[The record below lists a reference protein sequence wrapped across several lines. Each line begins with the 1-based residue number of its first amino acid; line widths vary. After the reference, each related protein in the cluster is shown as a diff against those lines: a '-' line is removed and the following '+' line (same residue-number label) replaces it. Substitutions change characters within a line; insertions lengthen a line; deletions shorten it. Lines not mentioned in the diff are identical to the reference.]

1 MQNLSRDIREGR
13 ITQVLVYKLDRLSR
27 SQKDTL
33 YLDVYKRQVQ
43 HAADGSLANTPLMKQ
58 LADHPQYTVAQFG
71 QAVGA
76 IYYGCVGLEND

>member
-1 MQNLSRDIREGR
+1 MPSL
-13 ITQVLVYKLDRLSR
+13 
-27 SQKDTL
+27 
-33 YLDVYKRQVQ
+33 VQ

-76 IYYGCVGLEND
+76 IYYGCVGLEDE